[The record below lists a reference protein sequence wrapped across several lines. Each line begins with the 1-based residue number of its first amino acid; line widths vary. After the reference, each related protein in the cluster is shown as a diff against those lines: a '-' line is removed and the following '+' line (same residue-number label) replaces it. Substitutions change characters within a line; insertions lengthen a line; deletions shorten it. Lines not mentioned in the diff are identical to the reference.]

1 MLIDGGGGGAQRGAG
16 VRGNALALDSG
27 SGHSQEESWFLGLS
41 ARMGGNFGEVAV
53 WDCAKCSMELCSYR
67 RAGNCLPQ
75 MCLKLSFRQL
85 FLEGGAGNGLGG
97 WEWHG

>member
-1 MLIDGGGGGAQRGAG
+1 MTARVGARRGVPG
-16 VRGNALALDSG
+16 LEGMPWLSTLALVTRRRRVG
-27 SGHSQEESWFLGLS
+27 VLGLL

-53 WDCAKCSMELCSYR
+53 WDCAKCSMELRSYH
-67 RAGNCLPQ
+67 RAGNCFPQ

-85 FLEGGAGNGLGG
+85 SFLGGNGLGG